1 MKFRI
6 KLRKI
11 YFLTLLFI
19 LCLTDTASYE
29 CKNSFT
35 VDYDQI
41 YSFVLINFQFI
52 LIYIIKIEIKS
63 TKLKNETKF

>member
-11 YFLTLLFI
+11 YFLTLLF
-19 LCLTDTASYE
+19 ASYE

-52 LIYIIKIEIKS
+52 LIYII
-63 TKLKNETKF
+63 